1 MKKPYAIIIL
11 DGFGEREAAADN
23 AITTQGTPNIDKYK
37 ANYPYTTLGASG
49 NNVGLPDGQMGNS
62 EVGHLNIGA
71 GRIVYQELTKIT
83 KEIQEGSFFQN
94 KALLHAIEHAKS
106 SGKKLHIL
114 GLLSSGG
121 VHSHI
126 DHLFSLIDL
135 CKQHQLKDVYI
146 HCFLDGRDV
155 APKSGIYF
163 VQELEK
169 KLQSTD
175 CGKIATLAGRFYA
188 MDRNNRWERVEEAY
202 NCMTMG
208 EGQWATDAIKAIED
222 MYTDKTDEFI
232 PPTNIVV
239 GNKPN
244 DVKSGKPIGLVEQ
257 GDSMI
262 FFNFRPDRARE
273 ITRAF
278 TEENFKGFDRK
289 SDYLSPVFIS
299 FTQYDATFKN
309 VEIAFLPQSLK
320 NTLGEYL
327 SKYGKKQLRIAETEK
342 YAHVT
347 FFFNGGVEEPN
358 KNEVRA
364 LIPSPKVLTY
374 DLQPEMS
381 AYLVTDRVIEE
392 LSTNEYDVMILNF
405 ANCDM
410 VGHTGVLQAAQQAVK
425 VVDECVEKVLQKI
438 LQMGGVA
445 LLTADHGNADKMT
458 DTDGSPFTAHTTNPV
473 PCILIGD
480 AYKGLSLRKD
490 GVLADLAPTLLELM
504 QLPQPKE
511 MTGKSLIKH

>member
-175 CGKIATLAGRFYA
+175 
-188 MDRNNRWERVEEAY
+188 
-202 NCMTMG
+202 
-208 EGQWATDAIKAIED
+208 
-222 MYTDKTDEFI
+222 
-232 PPTNIVV
+232 
-239 GNKPN
+239 
-244 DVKSGKPIGLVEQ
+244 
-257 GDSMI
+257 
-262 FFNFRPDRARE
+262 
-273 ITRAF
+273 
-278 TEENFKGFDRK
+278 
-289 SDYLSPVFIS
+289 
-299 FTQYDATFKN
+299 
-309 VEIAFLPQSLK
+309 
-320 NTLGEYL
+320 
-327 SKYGKKQLRIAETEK
+327 
-342 YAHVT
+342 
-347 FFFNGGVEEPN
+347 
-358 KNEVRA
+358 
-364 LIPSPKVLTY
+364 
-374 DLQPEMS
+374 
-381 AYLVTDRVIEE
+381 
-392 LSTNEYDVMILNF
+392 
-405 ANCDM
+405 
-410 VGHTGVLQAAQQAVK
+410 
-425 VVDECVEKVLQKI
+425 
-438 LQMGGVA
+438 
-445 LLTADHGNADKMT
+445 
-458 DTDGSPFTAHTTNPV
+458 
-473 PCILIGD
+473 
-480 AYKGLSLRKD
+480 
-490 GVLADLAPTLLELM
+490 
-504 QLPQPKE
+504 
-511 MTGKSLIKH
+511 